1 MTGIQTATGAMTDRR
16 PRPRRTST
24 GDVISRANLR
34 RGVAAAGTAFRSTV
48 PVGGSTG
55 RVRERGRRLSASRDA
70 RQTDAEEPRVV
81 LSCALCIHCRGCCC
95 CRVRV
100 PSNVVYISFDHPS
113 QCYTFF
119 FHYRPVAKVGGGV

>member
-34 RGVAAAGTAFRSTV
+34 RGVAAAGNAFRSTV
-48 PVGGSTG
+48 PASGSTG
-55 RVRERGRRLSASRDA
+55 RVRERGRRSSASRDA

-81 LSCALCIHCRGCCC
+81 CRLVLRFMYSLQRLLLLSCSCPFECCL
-95 CRVRV
+95 
-100 PSNVVYISFDHPS
+100 Y
-113 QCYTFF
+113 
-119 FHYRPVAKVGGGV
+119 KL